1 MLPTPEPVALENV
14 EWRVVHVQGEP
25 LFALTARGYE
35 ALSRNIA
42 ELTRWAQEASYQI
55 NFYRTRQKQ
64 AGAKQ

>member
-1 MLPTPEPVALENV
+1 VKLED
-14 EWRVVHVQGEP
+14 VQWTIVQSPAGEP

-55 NFYRTRQKQ
+55 NFYRTREQEPKSDE
-64 AGAKQ
+64 